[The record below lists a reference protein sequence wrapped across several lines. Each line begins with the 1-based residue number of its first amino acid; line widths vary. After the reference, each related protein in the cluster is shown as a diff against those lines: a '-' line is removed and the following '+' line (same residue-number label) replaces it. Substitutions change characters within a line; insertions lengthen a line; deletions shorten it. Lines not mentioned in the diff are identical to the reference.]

1 MWVDNNSSHK
11 WTIREPGQ
19 LEKWTIREDL
29 LYINSRKRRVKV
41 IVSPEEQVKI
51 SDACH
56 SDSTSGHF
64 GVTKTRKNVSERFYR
79 KAWRNKSKSW

>member
-29 LYINSRKRRVKV
+29 LYS
-41 IVSPEEQVKI
+41 EQFKTASGIHVTSI
-51 SDACH
+51 H
-56 SDSTSGHF
+56 SHS
-64 GVTKTRKNVSERFYR
+64 KTWTF
-79 KAWRNKSKSW
+79 

>member
-29 LYINSRKRRVKV
+29 LYYS
-41 IVSPEEQVKI
+41 IVAWWDKLDFRFGI
-51 SDACH
+51 SI
-56 SDSTSGHF
+56 
-64 GVTKTRKNVSERFYR
+64 EILL
-79 KAWRNKSKSW
+79 